1 VLIIVGEAC
10 GPPAKFGGEMSQR
23 DNGERKTTT
32 IVKTLVLAAI
42 GYVLAK
48 TLPDIARYIKISR
61 M

>member
-1 VLIIVGEAC
+1 
-10 GPPAKFGGEMSQR
+10 MSQR